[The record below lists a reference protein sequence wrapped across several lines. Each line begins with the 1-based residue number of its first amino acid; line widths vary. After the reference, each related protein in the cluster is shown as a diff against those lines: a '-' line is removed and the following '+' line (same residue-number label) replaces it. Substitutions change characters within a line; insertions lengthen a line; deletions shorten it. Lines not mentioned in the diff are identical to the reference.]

1 MSDKKS
7 NTKNEQ
13 SLIKTLNH
21 FNSLLISKLQKSEKL
36 KENNNMSVRKGND
49 ISDTSEPFLAE
60 YNDANMLQ
68 YSHLYFLR
76 LKLVKQKLV
85 ELSKKKWKGVRIC
98 ENILETRGN
107 VKNFF
112 YSELIKYIK

>member
-1 MSDKKS
+1 M
-7 NTKNEQ
+7 NEHIIHNKTEHN
-13 SLIKTLNH
+13 LIKTLNH
-21 FNSLLISKLQKSEKL
+21 FNSLLNTKLNKNATINENINISRKKGSE
-36 KENNNMSVRKGND
+36 
-49 ISDTSEPFLAE
+49 ITDTSEMFLAE

-76 LKLVKQKLV
+76 LKLVKQKLT

-107 VKNFF
+107 VKINFLLRF
-112 YSELIKYIK
+112 TYNK